1 MTKPT
6 VAVYFGGRSVEQP
19 VSCASGSGVAKAL
32 RERGFDVT
40 TIGITRSRRMGRT
53 RPRTRL
59 RHRIRP
65 TRCPRS
71 PPRPARPSR
80 STSAPARSRWPTSYF
95 PVLHG
100 PFGEDGTIQ
109 GLFEMAGVPYVGSG
123 VLSSSLCMD
132 KEFSKRLLAAEG
144 VPQGA
149 FASSSPARTSTRRP
163 SSEARPADLRQAR
176 PRRLEPRDQQ
186 GQLGRRTRHAVEKA
200 REVDEKVVFEAAFE
214 SVREIEMGVLE
225 TLDGDL
231 EITFPLEVLAKGED
245 GWFDFEAKYL
255 DNPEPFNLRPDYPE
269 GVAEQA
275 QALARKVFRL
285 LDCRDLARVDCFL
298 AEDGVVYLNEVN
310 TMPGMTPMSGVPQAF
325 AATGISYGELVERL
339 VTLAA
344 ARVADANRPRTLA
357 WSLHRVLTCC
367 QRSRNTVCAPVPT
380 VF

>member
-1 MTKPT
+1 M
-6 VAVYFGGRSVEQP
+6 EQP

-40 TIGITRSRRMGRT
+40 TIGITRTGEWVQLDPDATFAIESSDALPEITAETGKAVAVDLGPGAQPMADV
-53 RPRTRL
+53 L
-59 RHRIRP
+59 
-65 TRCPRS
+65 
-71 PPRPARPSR
+71 
-80 STSAPARSRWPTSYF
+80 F

-100 PFGEDGTIQ
+100 PYGEDGTIQ

-144 VPQGA
+144 VPQGP
-149 FASSSPARTSTRRP
+149 FAVLKPGEDLDAQAVVDRLGLPVFVKPARAG
-163 SSEARPADLRQAR
+163 SS
-176 PRRLEPRDQQ
+176 
-186 GQLGRRTRHAVEKA
+186 LGISKVGSGAELAAAVAKA
-200 REVDEKVVFEAAFE
+200 REVDDKVVFEASFE
-214 SVREIEMGVLE
+214 NVREIEMGVLE

-231 EITFPLEVLAKGED
+231 EVTFPLEVLAKGED

-298 AEDGVVYLNEVN
+298 TEDGTVYLNEVN

-325 AATGISYGELVERL
+325 DAYGISYGELVERL

-344 ARVADANRPRTLA
+344 ARAR
-357 WSLHRVLTCC
+357 
-367 QRSRNTVCAPVPT
+367 RS
-380 VF
+380 

>member
-6 VAVYFGGRSVEQP
+6 VAVFFGGRSVEQP
-19 VSCASGSGVAKAL
+19 VSCASGSGVARAL
-32 RERGFDVT
+32 RDRGFDVT
-40 TIGITRSRRMGRT
+40 TIGITRAGEWVQLDPDAT
-53 RPRTRL
+53 FA
-59 RHRIRP
+59 IE
-65 TRCPRS
+65 S
-71 PPRPARPSR
+71 PEALPEITAEAGKAVAVDLGPGAQPI
-80 STSAPARSRWPTSYF
+80 ADVYF

-109 GLFEMAGVPYVGSG
+109 GLFEMTGVPYVGSG

-132 KEFSKRLLAAEG
+132 KEFSKRLMAAEG

-149 FASSSPARTSTRRP
+149 FAVLKPGEQLDAEAVIEELGLPIFVKPARAG
-163 SSEARPADLRQAR
+163 SS
-176 PRRLEPRDQQ
+176 
-186 GQLGRRTRHAVEKA
+186 LGISKVNSGVELAEAVEKA
-200 REVDEKVVFEAAFE
+200 REVDDKVVFEASFE
-214 SVREIEMGVLE
+214 NVREIEMGVVE

-231 EITFPLEVLAKGED
+231 EVTFPLEVLAMGED
-245 GWFDFEAKYL
+245 GWFDFDAKYL

-298 AEDGVVYLNEVN
+298 TEDGTVYLNEVN

-325 AATGISYGELVERL
+325 AAYGISYGELVERL

-344 ARVADANRPRTLA
+344 ARVADEK
-357 WSLHRVLTCC
+357 
-367 QRSRNTVCAPVPT
+367 
-380 VF
+380 

>member
-1 MTKPT
+1 MHNDSSASVAEGSKPT
-6 VAVYFGGRSVEQP
+6 VAVFFGGRSVEQP

-32 RERGFDVT
+32 RDRGFDVT
-40 TIGITRSRRMGRT
+40 AIGITRAGEWVQLDPHTTFAIESPEALPEITAEAGKAVAVDLGPGSR
-53 RPRTRL
+53 P
-59 RHRIRP
+59 IADV
-65 TRCPRS
+65 C
-71 PPRPARPSR
+71 
-80 STSAPARSRWPTSYF
+80 F

-149 FASSSPARTSTRRP
+149 FDVLKPGERLDAAAVIHKLGLPIFVKPARAG
-163 SSEARPADLRQAR
+163 SSLGISKANSGAELAEAVA
-176 PRRLEPRDQQ
+176 
-186 GQLGRRTRHAVEKA
+186 KA
-200 REVDEKVVFEAAFE
+200 REVDDKVVFEASFE
-214 SVREIEMGVLE
+214 NVREIEMGVLE

-231 EITFPLEVLAKGED
+231 EVTFPLEVLAKGED
-245 GWFDFEAKYL
+245 GWFDFDAKYL

-298 AEDGVVYLNEVN
+298 TQDGTVCLNEVN
-310 TMPGMTPMSGVPQAF
+310 TMPGMTPVSGVPQAF
-325 AATGISYGELVERL
+325 AAYGISYGELVERL

-344 ARVADANRPRTLA
+344 ARVAD
-357 WSLHRVLTCC
+357 
-367 QRSRNTVCAPVPT
+367 QK
-380 VF
+380 

>member
-6 VAVYFGGRSVEQP
+6 VAVFFGGRSVEQP

-32 RERGFDVT
+32 RDRGFDVT
-40 TIGITRSRRMGRT
+40 TIGITRAGEWVQLDPDTTFAIESPEALPQITAEAGKAVAVDLGPGSR
-53 RPRTRL
+53 P
-59 RHRIRP
+59 I
-65 TRCPRS
+65 
-71 PPRPARPSR
+71 ADVF
-80 STSAPARSRWPTSYF
+80 F

-109 GLFEMAGVPYVGSG
+109 GLFEMTGVPYVGSG

-149 FASSSPARTSTRRP
+149 FAVLKPGEQLDAEAVIDQLGLPIFVKPARAG
-163 SSEARPADLRQAR
+163 SS
-176 PRRLEPRDQQ
+176 
-186 GQLGRRTRHAVEKA
+186 LGISKVNSGVELAEAVEKA
-200 REVDEKVVFEAAFE
+200 REVDDKVVFEASFE
-214 SVREIEMGVLE
+214 NVREIEMGVVE

-231 EITFPLEVLAKGED
+231 EVTFPLEVLAKGAD
-245 GWFDFEAKYL
+245 GWFDFDAKYL

-298 AEDGVVYLNEVN
+298 TQDGTVYLNEVN
-310 TMPGMTPMSGVPQAF
+310 TMPGMTPVSGVPQAF
-325 AATGISYGELVERL
+325 DAYGISYGELVERL

-344 ARVADANRPRTLA
+344 ARVADEK
-357 WSLHRVLTCC
+357 
-367 QRSRNTVCAPVPT
+367 
-380 VF
+380 

>member
-6 VAVYFGGRSVEQP
+6 VAVFFGGRSVEQP
-19 VSCASGSGVAKAL
+19 VSCASGSGVANAL

-40 TIGITRSRRMGRT
+40 TIGITRSGEWVE
-53 RPRTRL
+53 L
-59 RHRIRP
+59 
-65 TRCPRS
+65 S
-71 PPRPARPSR
+71 PDVAFAIESPEALPEVTAEAGKAVAIDLGPG
-80 STSAPARSRWPTSYF
+80 AQPWADVLF

-149 FASSSPARTSTRRP
+149 FDVLKAGDELDAEAVIGKLGLPIFVKPARAG
-163 SSEARPADLRQAR
+163 SSLGISKVNSGAELAD
-176 PRRLEPRDQQ
+176 
-186 GQLGRRTRHAVEKA
+186 AVAKA
-200 REVDEKVVFEAAFE
+200 REVDDKVVFEAAFQNA
-214 SVREIEMGVLE
+214 REIEMGVLE
-225 TLDGDL
+225 TADGDL

-255 DNPEPFNLRPDYPE
+255 DNPEPFNLHPDYPE

-298 AEDGVVYLNEVN
+298 GEDGVVYLNEVN

-325 AATGISYGELVERL
+325 AAYGISYGELVERL

-344 ARVADANRPRTLA
+344 ARVGGGRDAA
-357 WSLHRVLTCC
+357 
-367 QRSRNTVCAPVPT
+367 
-380 VF
+380 

>member
-1 MTKPT
+1 MF
-6 VAVYFGGRSVEQP
+6 FGGRSVEQP

-40 TIGITRSRRMGRT
+40 TIGITRTGEWVQLDPDATFAIESSDALPEITAETGKAVAVDLGPGAQPMADV
-53 RPRTRL
+53 L
-59 RHRIRP
+59 
-65 TRCPRS
+65 
-71 PPRPARPSR
+71 
-80 STSAPARSRWPTSYF
+80 F

-100 PFGEDGTIQ
+100 PYGEDGTIQ

-144 VPQGA
+144 VPQGP
-149 FASSSPARTSTRRP
+149 FAVLKPGEDLDAQAVVDRLGLPVFVKPARAG
-163 SSEARPADLRQAR
+163 SS
-176 PRRLEPRDQQ
+176 
-186 GQLGRRTRHAVEKA
+186 LGISKVGSGAELAAAVAKA
-200 REVDEKVVFEAAFE
+200 REVDDKVVFEASFE
-214 SVREIEMGVLE
+214 NVREIEMGVLE

-231 EITFPLEVLAKGED
+231 EVTFPLEVLAKGED

-298 AEDGVVYLNEVN
+298 TEDGTVYLNEVN

-325 AATGISYGELVERL
+325 DAYGISYGELVERL

-344 ARVADANRPRTLA
+344 ARAR
-357 WSLHRVLTCC
+357 
-367 QRSRNTVCAPVPT
+367 RS
-380 VF
+380 